1 MSTERATLEIYDL
14 GCGGSGAL
22 AVERALA
29 RLPGVQRAYV
39 NAATETA
46 YVEYDPSTVGADE
59 LVRAVA
65 AAGFRAG
72 APVRR

>member
-22 AVERALA
+22 TVERALA
-29 RLPGVQRAYV
+29 RVLGVRHAYV
-39 NAATETA
+39 NPATETA
-46 YVEYDPSTVGADE
+46 YVEYDPATVGADQ
-59 LVRAVA
+59 LVCAVEA
-65 AAGFRAG
+65 TGFRAA

>member
-1 MSTERATLEIYDL
+1 MTTQRATLEIYDL

-29 RLPGVQRAYV
+29 RVTGVRRAYV

-46 YVEYDPSTVGADE
+46 YVEYDPTLADASR
-59 LVRAVA
+59 LVRAVQST
-65 AAGFRAG
+65 GFRAG
-72 APVRR
+72 QPVRR